1 MFPLVDLKMI
11 MTFNNWT
18 STTKMF
24 EISIELDRMIPIDW
38 PQNKNFNKYSFGR
51 VLHTQVMGPIS
62 LI

>member
-1 MFPLVDLKMI
+1 

-38 PQNKNFNKYSFGR
+38 PQNKNFNKYSFSR